1 MSLRL
6 RLTLTYVVL
15 LVLALTAFGFMG
27 YVIAARRIYGGVD
40 DTLSARSELVTD
52 RLGPLSGPVTAEG
65 VQASRQQ
72 LAEESSLDTI
82 IQVRDPGGAV
92 LYSSLGPDRSL
103 PPSRGGIP
111 SDSLYLSRKVQGQRL
126 RILYQP
132 VIQDGQLLAVVE
144 VGQSLKETDQA
155 LDEIRYVFIFGGLGV
170 MLITIVSAY
179 ALSGRALNPVRQVSQ
194 LARDIERTAD
204 FSRRLP
210 APRAGGEMKEL
221 ISTFNAM
228 IERVERTLVGQLAFL
243 ADSSHELR
251 RPLTVLRTN
260 IDILKEPGLPPEERE
275 TCVAEMTAEAGAM
288 SRLLSDLLLLSR
300 DKKQAIAHEPV
311 DYTALC
317 QQAAARLGAQDD
329 HHELRADVAPDVQVM
344 GDKERLAQM
353 LWNLLDN
360 ALHYTPAGG
369 RIELR
374 LQRLDGL
381 AHVEIRDSGVGIRDE
396 DLPHIFERFYRGQA
410 ARAVRSEGSGLGLA
424 IVKYVAEAHGGSV
437 SISSRAGEGT
447 IAVADLPAV

>member
-1 MSLRL
+1 
-6 RLTLTYVVL
+6 VVL
-15 LVLALTAFGFMG
+15 LVVALSAFGFTG
-27 YVIAARRIYGGVD
+27 YVVAARRIYGGVD
-40 DTLSARSELVTD
+40 DTLTARSELVID
-52 RLGPLSGPVTAEG
+52 RLGPLNGPFTAGG
-65 VQASRQQ
+65 VQTARPQ

-82 IQVRDPGGAV
+82 VQVRDPSGAV
-92 LYSSLGPDRSL
+92 LYSSQRPDRSAL
-103 PPSRGGIP
+103 PAPKNGTP
-111 SDSLYLSRKVQGQRL
+111 SDSLFVSRKVQGQRL

-132 VIQDGQLLAVVE
+132 VTQDGQLLGTVE
-144 VGQSLKETDQA
+144 VGQSLKETDVA
-155 LDEIRYVFIFGGLGV
+155 LDEIRYVFIFGGLGAII
-170 MLITIVSAY
+170 ITIVSAY
-179 ALSGRALNPVRQVSQ
+179 LLSGRALNPVRQVSQ

-221 ISTFNAM
+221 VSTFNAM

-260 IDILKEPGLPPEERE
+260 VGVLKEPGLSPEERE
-275 TCVAEMTAEAGAM
+275 ACVAEMTAEAEGM

-300 DKKQAIAHEPV
+300 DKKQAISHEPI
-311 DYTALC
+311 DYTSLC
-317 QQAAARLGAQDD
+317 EQAAARLRAQDD
-329 HHELRADVAPDVQVM
+329 SHELSAAVAPDVRVM

-369 RIELR
+369 RIELH

-381 AHVEIRDSGVGIRDE
+381 ARVEVRDNGAGIVDE
-396 DLPHIFERFYRGQA
+396 DLPHIFERFYRGEE

-437 SISSRAGEGT
+437 SISSHAGEGT
-447 IAVADLPAV
+447 VAIADLPAV